1 MLRSFI
7 ATLLN
12 DQEMLIHL
20 AKKKSVTT
28 FRRAPQFSTLYSQG
42 FHKLLGF
49 FEHLGIQRVID
60 PSAFSSVSED
70 ACVLQRFQM
79 KRETG
84 LTGRK
89 HIRQITDALLTFAEP
104 LQNLQARLIGQ
115 GMEPSR
121 SGLQIFDC

>member
-1 MLRSFI
+1 MH
-7 ATLLN
+7 
-12 DQEMLIHL
+12 D

-28 FRRAPQFSTLYSQG
+28 FRRASEFATLHSQG

-60 PSAFSSVSED
+60 PPAFSPVCED

-84 LTGRK
+84 LTGSK

-104 LQNLQARLIGQ
+104 LQNLQARLICQ
-115 GMEPSR
+115 RMEPPR
-121 SGLQIFDC
+121 RELQIFDCCRHA